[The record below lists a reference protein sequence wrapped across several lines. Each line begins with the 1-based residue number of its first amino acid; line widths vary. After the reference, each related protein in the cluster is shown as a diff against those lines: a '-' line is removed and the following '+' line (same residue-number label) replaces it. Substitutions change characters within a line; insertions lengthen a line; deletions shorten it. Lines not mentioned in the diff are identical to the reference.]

1 MEIQNRDVGYNQT
14 KKRGFFNKNLVM
26 LVISLII
33 GGGGVYL
40 TREFI
45 QNKINYYKSQLE
57 KTEEMVA
64 VVVPTR
70 NMVRGTI
77 VSIKDYS
84 IRKIPKKYAHT
95 NAVTQSTMNAAVG
108 QRLSF
113 DISKGKTLLWAHL
126 EGGLIPTFSGKI
138 EEGKR
143 ALSFGVDKINSIS
156 GFLQPKD
163 KIDLLLEYK
172 NQIVPII
179 QNLHV
184 IATGNKTRI
193 DKTAAQ
199 SGGSYS
205 IITVDVTPEVAE
217 KIILAS
223 GLGKITAVLRS
234 PQDDK
239 PMSSEPMTIAKLFNK
254 PKPKVKK
261 RHKVLQKK
269 KSIEY
274 IIGGR

>member
-1 MEIQNRDVGYNQT
+1 MAIQNRDVINNQS

-95 NAVTQSTMNAAVG
+95 NAVTQPTMNTAVG

-179 QNLHV
+179 QNLYV

-261 RHKVLQKK
+261 RRKVIQKK